1 MTARSRTFRIF
12 VSSTFQDLK
21 EERSALREKVFP
33 RLRELCAQHSA
44 RFQAIDLRW
53 GVSEEASVDQQTMNI
68 CLGEIERCQQVTP
81 RPNFILLLGDRY
93 GWCPP
98 PPQIPA
104 AEFEQILT
112 VVHDPSD
119 RGLLQEWYSR
129 DENAVPPEYYLL
141 PRAGDMTVHE
151 NWEPVE
157 LRLQHTLEE
166 GARRLGLP
174 PDTLTKYTTSAT
186 EQEIMK
192 GALQICD
199 AHDHVFGFFR
209 SIEGLP
215 DDESARAFIDL
226 DKEGRWDTNPT
237 AKLRDLKKRI
247 GDTLPGNVHQYSA
260 KWLGNEITLDHLS
273 QLCEDVYQCLSE
285 VILDEIRSGF
295 SLPPSVEGI
304 HHIPPNKALDEEG
317 LAHHSFAEELVIDFV
332 GRTDILGTIRDY
344 VAATERTVPAVLVGE
359 GGTGKSSVI
368 ARAIEQ
374 AHIDHPT
381 AQIVYR
387 FIGTTPDSSNVQGLL
402 NSLCREL
409 GRRYGMGDDKV
420 PGDYR
425 ELVTDFITRLKGVSA
440 TACPL
445 IIFLDALDQLSP
457 QPAARSLDWIP
468 DPLPKGVWVILSTR
482 PGDIQRSLEQRRA
495 HKVILEGLSPK
506 EGNVLL
512 GRWLEAVNRTLQE
525 PQRSAVLE
533 RFNQSQGNPLYL
545 RLAFEEARRWKSGSE
560 EPPEQ
565 LALGIE
571 GIIEQNLLGR
581 LAKEDNHG
589 EALVSHVLG
598 YLAASRYGLSGDE
611 LLDLLSRDT
620 QVYAWF
626 LRSVFHYPQDILA
639 SALEYLRSRKPP
651 FSDTDRASVHNEEA
665 AAQEWLDEVRTRE
678 KELDVFLARVLA
690 KPGGPRLPVVL
701 WSRLYFD
708 LQPYLSS
715 TQAQGTSVLGF
726 YHRELGEVA
735 SEQYL
740 AGGSEV
746 PYHRKMAD
754 YFRLISDPSGSG
766 IWDGNQPRG
775 LSELPYHLI
784 KGARWD
790 EVRGTLTDFRFLQ
803 AKTEALGLQRLIDD
817 YDLARRNGFSE
828 PGLRVIQEALQLSAH
843 VLADDCTQL
852 ASQLTGRLLSTDL
865 QPVRSLLDQ
874 AQGWDHPWLRP
885 LTASLIQPG
894 GPLLRT
900 LVGHRSSIDR
910 VAFAPDGQRIVSV
923 SRDGSALT
931 WDLEPEDELLVTKD
945 AKPAEREWLNA
956 VIVEDP
962 NNRLTINLEHD
973 IVEVQESGNEARKA
987 ALIGHNH
994 AVTTYAFS
1002 PDGKKLV
1009 TGGEDYTVRV
1019 WELVHTSAE
1028 DTVEHPGGVT
1038 AVAAA
1043 RGGARAISGG
1053 VDGTLRVWDLQTGI
1067 ETATLVGHR
1076 DRISALSI
1084 APDGQRAVSASSD
1097 ATLKVWDLSK
1107 RVELLS
1113 LSGHNGSVTALAVTA
1128 DVRHAVSAGK
1138 DQTLKAWDLASGG
1151 ERSSVEGPQSWD
1163 PAIAI
1168 APGGRLAAAAYR
1180 DHCLRVWD
1188 LDRGALVST
1197 CIGHINTVNA
1207 VAFSPDGRRLASGSD
1222 DQTLRIWDAATG
1234 IERARLPGHWD
1245 TIRALDFPQIDRLV
1259 SLSEDDTVRVWD
1271 VRSGEEI
1278 HRLGGREVDPSR
1290 LSLPPAALRTGYY
1303 HEEPAFVST
1312 TADGGRA
1319 VSFYVNDDTLRL
1331 WDLERGEQIT
1341 AFTGDNVLTCS
1352 AIGEDASI
1360 VAGTLNGGIHL
1371 LRLEGGEGGPVSLS
1385 GTKGI
1390 MAKADSNDAPTAWRI
1405 ELAGSEKQELV
1416 ESGALSNENLRSF
1429 SVYRLIH
1436 PPTERLAHLGTVT
1449 LRGFL
1454 TCACGYEIP
1463 LEATSKPEATSGV
1476 TIGFEGFFNEPS
1488 QYNVT
1493 CQRCWRGNMLVGYT
1507 TQGNTLESYW
1517 LLVTPTSG
1525 KPGATVMPGTASGL
1539 PELKINRIEEIASEP
1554 AVPSKITEDDQ
1565 KVSGQPEESIDHQLA
1580 GTERDEVRTEL
1591 VAGDVLAMAIV
1602 YEGYVIEEPDA
1613 VEIANELLTNLSEAG
1628 VLTGAKLHLYSTIRI
1643 RRADEE
1649 AWYRGDYE
1657 PGDELPQMLD
1667 EGIGELRNRLLSD
1680 RRFLG
1685 QVNART
1691 VKLKSWS
1698 RVVSTCWVGMH
1709 ILQ

>member
-21 EERSALREKVFP
+21 EERNALQEKVFP

-68 CLGEIERCQQVTP
+68 CLSEIARCQQVTP

-104 AEFEQILT
+104 AEFEQILS
-112 VVHDPSD
+112 VVHDASD

-141 PRAGDMTVHE
+141 PRTGDMTVYR

-157 LRLQHTLEE
+157 RRLQHTLEE

-174 PDTLTKYTTSAT
+174 PDILAKYTTSAT

-192 GALQICD
+192 GAMQIGD

-215 DDESARAFIDL
+215 DDESAREFIDL
-226 DKEGRWDTNPT
+226 DREGRRDTNST
-237 AKLRDLKKRI
+237 TRLRDLKKRI
-247 GDTLPGNVHQYSA
+247 DDMLPGNVHQYSA
-260 KWLGNEITLDHLS
+260 KWLGKGITLDHLD
-273 QLCEDVYQCLSE
+273 QLAEDAYQCLSE
-285 VILDEIRSGF
+285 VILDEIRSG
-295 SLPPSVEGI
+295 SPSVEGTY
-304 HHIPPNKALDEEG
+304 HIQPNEALDEEG
-317 LAHHSFAEELVIDFV
+317 LAHHSFAEERLGVFV
-332 GRTDILGTIRDY
+332 GRADILDKIKNY
-344 VAATERTVPAVLVGE
+344 VEATEHTVLVVLGE

-368 ARAIEQ
+368 ARAIEVIAKAIEQ
-374 AHIDHPT
+374 PDPPT
-381 AQIVYR
+381 GQVIYR
-387 FIGTTPDSSNVQGLL
+387 FIGTTPDSSNVQSLL
-402 NSLCREL
+402 ESLCREL
-409 GRRYGMGDDKV
+409 GRRYGAGDDKV
-420 PGDYR
+420 PGDYQ
-425 ELVTDFITRLKGVSA
+425 ELVIDFITRLKGVSA
-440 TACPL
+440 TARPL

-457 QPAARSLDWIP
+457 QRAARSLDWIR
-468 DPLPKGVWVILSTR
+468 DPLPKDVRVIVSTR

-495 HKVILEGLSPK
+495 HMITLEGLSP
-506 EGNVLL
+506 EDGNEML
-512 GRWLEAVNRTLQE
+512 GRLLEAANRTLQE
-525 PQRSAVLE
+525 PQRFAVLE
-533 RFNQSQGNPLYL
+533 RFNQSRGKPLYL
-545 RLAFEEARRWKSGSE
+545 KLAFEEARRWKSGSE

-598 YLAASRYGLSGDE
+598 YLAASRYGLSEDE

-639 SALEYLRSRKPP
+639 SALEYLRSQKPP
-651 FSDTDRASVHNEEA
+651 FSDTDRASVHGEEV

-678 KELDVFLARVLA
+678 KELDDFLAKVLA

-715 TQAQGTSVLGF
+715 TQAQGTSLLSF
-726 YHRELGEVA
+726 FHRELGEVA

-740 AGGSEV
+740 AGGSEA

-754 YFRLISDPSGSG
+754 YFQLISDPSGSG
-766 IWDGNQPRG
+766 IWDGNRPRG
-775 LSELPYHLI
+775 LSELPYHLM

-790 EVRGTLTDFRFLQ
+790 DVLDTLTDFRFLQ
-803 AKTEALGLQRLIDD
+803 AKTEALGPQRLIDD

-828 PGLRVIQEALQLSAH
+828 PGLRVIQEAFQLSAH

-852 ASQLTGRLLSTDL
+852 ASQLTGRLLSIDL

-900 LVGHRSSIDR
+900 FVGHRSPIAG
-910 VAFAPDGQRIVSV
+910 VAFAPDGRRIVSK
-923 SRDGSALT
+923 SKDGTTRIWDVETGDALRVITDANAAEQVWLSAEESGLI
-931 WDLEPEDELLVTKD
+931 LK
-945 AKPAEREWLNA
+945 
-956 VIVEDP
+956 DP
-962 NNRLTINLEHD
+962 NNHLTINLEHD
-973 IVEVQESGNEARKA
+973 IVEVQEGGNEARKA
-987 ALIGHNH
+987 TLIGHNQR
-994 AVTTYAFS
+994 VTTYAFS
-1002 PDGKKLV
+1002 PDGTKLV
-1009 TGGEDYTVRV
+1009 TGAEDHTVRV
-1019 WELVHTSAE
+1019 WELVRASAE
-1028 DTVEHPGGVT
+1028 DAVEHPGGVT

-1043 RGGARAISGG
+1043 QDGARAISGG
-1053 VDGTLRVWDLQTGI
+1053 ADGVFRVWDLRAGI
-1067 ETATLVGHR
+1067 ETATLEGHR
-1076 DRISALSI
+1076 DRINALSI
-1084 APDGQRAVSASSD
+1084 TPDGQRAVSASSD

-1107 RVELLS
+1107 GVELLS
-1113 LSGHNGSVTALAVTA
+1113 LSGHNGSVKALAVTA
-1128 DVRHAVSAGK
+1128 DGRHTISAGE
-1138 DQTLKAWDLASGG
+1138 DQTLKAWDLASGR
-1151 ERSSVEGPQSWD
+1151 ERSSVEGPQSWY
-1163 PAIAI
+1163 PAITI
-1168 APGGRLAAAAYR
+1168 APDGRIAAAAYR

-1234 IERARLPGHWD
+1234 IERARLLGHWD
-1245 TIRALDFPQIDRLV
+1245 TIRALAFPRNDRLL
-1259 SLSEDDTVRVWD
+1259 SLARDDTLQLWD
-1271 VRSGEEI
+1271 LETGREI
-1278 HRLGGREVDPSR
+1278 CQLGGRKVDPSR
-1290 LSLPPAALRTGYY
+1290 RSQSPAAPRTGAAPN
-1303 HEEPAFVST
+1303 EPLGLCT
-1312 TADGGRA
+1312 RGDGRRG
-1319 VSFYVNDDTLRL
+1319 VSFYTNDDTLRL
-1331 WDLERGEQIT
+1331 WDLDRGEQIA
-1341 AFTGDNVLTCS
+1341 AFTGDFVLACCAMADES
-1352 AIGEDASI
+1352 SI
-1360 VAGTLNGGIHL
+1360 IAGTRNGRVCL
-1371 LRLEGGEGGPVSLS
+1371 LRLEGAGLAPVSIS
-1385 GTKGI
+1385 TVKQG
-1390 MAKADSNDAPTAWRI
+1390 KAQAESSAAPAPWRI
-1405 ELAGSEKQELV
+1405 EPAGSEKQALV
-1416 ESGALSNENLRSF
+1416 DAGVISKNNLQSF
-1429 SVYRLIH
+1429 SVYRLLH
-1436 PPTERLAHLGTVT
+1436 PPSERLVARTGTIT
-1449 LRGFL
+1449 LDGSL
-1454 TCACGYEIP
+1454 TCACGQWIK
-1463 LEATSKPEATSGV
+1463 LAA
-1476 TIGFEGFFNEPS
+1476 TIGFGGFLNGPS
-1488 QYNVT
+1488 SYNLF
-1493 CQRCWRGNMLVGYT
+1493 CPRCNRDLQLVGER
-1507 TQGNTLESYW
+1507 TQEAGTDSYW
-1517 LLVTPTSG
+1517 LLATSTIG
-1525 KPGATVMPGTASGL
+1525 PPGAVMMPGTASGL
-1539 PELKINRIEEIASEP
+1539 PELHIGRIERIDAE
-1554 AVPSKITEDDQ
+1554 AV
-1565 KVSGQPEESIDHQLA
+1565 VVQPEESIDHQPTR
-1580 GTERDEVRTEL
+1580 TEWDEVRTEL

-1602 YEGYVIEEPDA
+1602 YEGHVIEEPDA

-1643 RRADEE
+1643 RRADEV
-1649 AWYRGDYE
+1649 AWYRGGYE

-1680 RRFLG
+1680 GRFLG
-1685 QVNART
+1685 QVNARM